1 MAKPKSASFSLWR
14 VSSSNRFSAVCVGG
28 NEEGEW
34 SGRGGV
40 WEEGGM
46 RGEWEDGRGV
56 RVEKRRGGSAKRGE
70 SVRRG
75 WNGMGGDWNE
85 RGLEG
90 NGAEGE
96 EREGERRDVGEE
108 GSGGE

>member
-1 MAKPKSASFSLWR
+1 M
-14 VSSSNRFSAVCVGG
+14 
-28 NEEGEW
+28 EGEAC
-34 SGRGGV
+34 GRR
-40 WEEGGM
+40 GGM

-56 RVEKRRGGSAKRGE
+56 GVEKRKGGSAKRRE
-70 SVRRG
+70 SVRRE

-96 EREGERRDVGEE
+96 EREGEEREGERRDVGEE
-108 GSGGE
+108 GSGGD

>member
-1 MAKPKSASFSLWR
+1 MEWKGR
-14 VSSSNRFSAVCVGG
+14 RVGG
-28 NEEGEW
+28 
-34 SGRGGV
+34 GG
-40 WEEGGM
+40 GI
-46 RGEWEDGRGV
+46 RGEWEEGRGWEGV
-56 RVEKRRGGSAKRGE
+56 GVGKRRGGSAKRGE

-75 WNGMGGDWNE
+75 WDGMGGDWNE

-96 EREGERRDVGEE
+96 EKEGEEREGERRDVGEE